1 MSSDRGG
8 MPAQGSPWSGRMTS
22 ILANTDPPQ
31 TATDCA
37 IAGPVVAAASLPMLA
52 PPLDAD
58 IVLTRLALRHPRLFH
73 GDLPGES
80 QVAEGWVTLV
90 DTLCTEIGAALDDA
104 AAARFRVH
112 QIKTKAGAL
121 RVYWSLGSS
130 SLTHVDVQGRDG
142 PLHFQA
148 RRGPEAG
155 STAFLQIEALV
166 RCAEERSVIVCEHCG
181 LTDCTAGCV
190 LPAPAR
196 TC

>member
-1 MSSDRGG
+1 MSGDRGG
-8 MPAQGSPWSGRMTS
+8 PSNQGSPFAGLMTS
-22 ILANTDPPQ
+22 ILADLDPPR
-31 TATDCA
+31 ADTDSA
-37 IAGPVVAAASLPMLA
+37 VVAPIAADASLPMQVPA
-52 PPLDAD
+52 TDAD
-58 IVLTRLALRHPRLFH
+58 IVLTRLARRHPRLFH
-73 GDLPGES
+73 GDLPGAS
-80 QVAEGWVTLV
+80 QVAEGWATLV

-148 RRGPEAG
+148 RRGPETG
-155 STAFLQIEALV
+155 SAAFLQIEALV

-181 LTDCTAGCV
+181 LTACTATCV
-190 LPAPAR
+190 LPPAAR